1 MESKRNESR
10 KRTVAVIGGGA
21 AGMMAA
27 IEAARAGAIVTLIEK
42 NPQLGKKLATTGNGR
57 CNYTNLDMGD
67 RIGGK
72 FRGFHPEF
80 AAPALDALP
89 PEAVLDWFRAIGV
102 EPRFRGSYVYPNS
115 DQASAV
121 VDALREELHRLSVK
135 VHYNAEVKSVQRIDT
150 DTEASAAKASM
161 PGKAASA
168 GIPAKAS
175 LSDDGAAASSSQIR
189 RKKDAGYFLIQCTDA
204 VVKADRVILAAG
216 SKAAPKTGSNGD
228 GYFIARKLGHTI
240 VPYVPALCGIRCA
253 GDAFRA
259 LAGIRT
265 EAALELSIDGRC
277 VDREAG
283 ELQLVDYG
291 ISGIP
296 VFQLSRY
303 AAYALQ
309 EGKKAV
315 VYINFLPG
323 FTEAGAVRDSD
334 RNVAAGAA
342 VRNLKRASSAS
353 GISTIEASAAK
364 NAQNARAEVSCCAAK
379 AEDQKDLAVQ
389 LFRQR
394 QQRLVGRKMESFFTG
409 LLHQKLGQLLLRMAN
424 VRPELPVTEL
434 SEKQLRSLASLSV
447 RFKAECV
454 EMNGF
459 QQAQVVAG
467 GVDTT
472 EVDSD
477 TMASRLVPGLYFA
490 GEVLDIDGICGG
502 YNLQWAWASGFVAGR
517 HAAG

>member
-1 MESKRNESR
+1 MER

-57 CNYTNLDMGD
+57 CNYTNLDMVD

-80 AAPALDALP
+80 AEAALDVLP
-89 PEAVLDWFRAIGV
+89 PEAVLNWFREIGV

-135 VHYNAEVKSVQRIDT
+135 VHYNAEVKSVQRIDG
-150 DTEASAAKASM
+150 DAEASAVKVSM
-161 PGKAASA
+161 PGKTASA
-168 GIPAKAS
+168 
-175 LSDDGAAASSSQIR
+175 DGAAASQIR
-189 RKKDAGYFLIQCTDA
+189 QKRDAAYFLIQCTDA

-228 GYFIARKLGHTI
+228 GYFIARKLGHRI

-253 GDAFRA
+253 GDAFKA

-265 EAALELSIDGRC
+265 EAALELVVDGHC
-277 VDREAG
+277 VDRETG

-309 EGKKAV
+309 EGKKAA

-323 FTEAGAVRDSD
+323 FTD
-334 RNVAAGAA
+334 
-342 VRNLKRASSAS
+342 
-353 GISTIEASAAK
+353 
-364 NAQNARAEVSCCAAK
+364 K
-379 AEDQKDLAVQ
+379 AEDPKERALQ
-389 LFRQR
+389 LFQQR
-394 QQRLVGRKMESFFTG
+394 QQRFAGRKMESFFTG

-424 VRPELPVTEL
+424 VRPELPVAEL

-467 GVDTT
+467 GLDTS
-472 EVDSD
+472 EVDPR

-502 YNLQWAWASGFVAGR
+502 YNLQWAWASGYVAGR

>member
-57 CNYTNLDMGD
+57 CNYTNLDMED

-135 VHYNAEVKSVQRIDT
+135 VHYNAEVKSVQRIDA
-150 DTEASAAKASM
+150 DTEVSAAKASM

-168 GIPAKAS
+168 S
-175 LSDDGAAASSSQIR
+175 EIR
-189 RKKDAGYFLIQCTDA
+189 EKRDAGYFMIQCTDA
-204 VVKADRVILAAG
+204 VVKADQVILTAG

-265 EAALELSIDGRC
+265 EAALELSVDGCC

-309 EGKKAV
+309 EGKKAA

-323 FTEAGAVRDSD
+323 FTDE
-334 RNVAAGAA
+334 
-342 VRNLKRASSAS
+342 
-353 GISTIEASAAK
+353 
-364 NAQNARAEVSCCAAK
+364 
-379 AEDQKDLAVQ
+379 AEDPRECALR
-389 LFRQR
+389 LYRQR
-394 QQRLVGRKMESFFTG
+394 QERLAGRKMESFFTG
-409 LLHQKLGQLLLRMAN
+409 LLHQKLGQLLLRMAS
-424 VRPELPVTEL
+424 VRPELPVAEL

-459 QQAQVVAG
+459 LQAQVVAG

-472 EVDSD
+472 EVDPC

>member
-1 MESKRNESR
+1 MER

-57 CNYTNLDMGD
+57 CNYTNLDMSD

-80 AAPALDALP
+80 AASALDALP

-135 VHYNAEVKSVQRIDT
+135 VHYNAEVKSVQRV
-150 DTEASAAKASM
+150 E
-161 PGKAASA
+161 
-168 GIPAKAS
+168 
-175 LSDDGAAASSSQIR
+175 
-189 RKKDAGYFLIQCTDA
+189 DAYFLIQCTDA

-228 GYFIARKLGHTI
+228 GYFIARKLGHRI

-253 GDAFRA
+253 GDAFKA

-265 EAALELSIDGRC
+265 EAALELVVDGHC
-277 VDREAG
+277 VDRETG

-309 EGKKAV
+309 EGKKAA

-323 FTEAGAVRDSD
+323 FTEAGAVRNSE
-334 RNVAAGAA
+334 
-342 VRNLKRASSAS
+342 RASSAS
-353 GISTIEASAAK
+353 GISTIEVSGAN
-364 NAQNARAEVSCCAAK
+364 NAQNARTEASGSTAK
-379 AEDQKDLAVQ
+379 AEDPKDLALK

-394 QQRLVGRKMESFFTG
+394 EERLAGRKMESFFTG

-424 VRPELPVTEL
+424 VRPELPVAEL

-467 GVDTT
+467 GVDTS
-472 EVDSD
+472 EVDPR

-502 YNLQWAWASGFVAGR
+502 YNLQWAWASGYVAGR

>member
-80 AAPALDALP
+80 AASALDALP
-89 PEAVLDWFRAIGV
+89 PEAVLDWFREIGV

-121 VDALREELHRLSVK
+121 VEALREELHRLSVK

-168 GIPAKAS
+168 S
-175 LSDDGAAASSSQIR
+175 EIR
-189 RKKDAGYFLIQCTDA
+189 EKRDAGYFMIQCTDA
-204 VVKADRVILAAG
+204 VVKANRVILAAG

-323 FTEAGAVRDSD
+323 FTEEVEDPKD
-334 RNVAAGAA
+334 R
-342 VRNLKRASSAS
+342 
-353 GISTIEASAAK
+353 
-364 NAQNARAEVSCCAAK
+364 
-379 AEDQKDLAVQ
+379 AVQ

-394 QQRLVGRKMESFFTG
+394 QERLVGRKMESFFTG

-467 GVDTT
+467 GVNTC
-472 EVDSD
+472 EVDPR
-477 TMASRLVPGLYFA
+477 TMASCLVPGLYFA

-517 HAAG
+517 HAAD

>member
-67 RIGGK
+67 QIGGK

-80 AAPALDALP
+80 ATPALDALP

-150 DTEASAAKASM
+150 DTEVSAAKASM

-168 GIPAKAS
+168 S
-175 LSDDGAAASSSQIR
+175 EIR
-189 RKKDAGYFLIQCTDA
+189 EKRDAGYFMIQCTDA

-216 SKAAPKTGSNGD
+216 SKAAPKTGLNGD

-265 EAALELSIDGRC
+265 EAALELSVDGRC

-309 EGKKAV
+309 EGKKSA

-323 FTEAGAVRDSD
+323 FTDE
-334 RNVAAGAA
+334 
-342 VRNLKRASSAS
+342 
-353 GISTIEASAAK
+353 
-364 NAQNARAEVSCCAAK
+364 
-379 AEDQKDLAVQ
+379 AEDPRECALR
-389 LFRQR
+389 LYRQR
-394 QQRLVGRKMESFFTG
+394 QQRLAGRKMESFFTG
-409 LLHQKLGQLLLRMAN
+409 LLHQKLGQLLLRMAS
-424 VRPELPVTEL
+424 VRPELPVAEL

-459 QQAQVVAG
+459 LQAQVVAG

-472 EVDSD
+472 EVDPY

>member
-1 MESKRNESR
+1 M
-10 KRTVAVIGGGA
+10 
-21 AGMMAA
+21 
-27 IEAARAGAIVTLIEK
+27 
-42 NPQLGKKLATTGNGR
+42 
-57 CNYTNLDMGD
+57 
-67 RIGGK
+67 
-72 FRGFHPEF
+72 
-80 AAPALDALP
+80 
-89 PEAVLDWFRAIGV
+89 
-102 EPRFRGSYVYPNS
+102 
-115 DQASAV
+115 
-121 VDALREELHRLSVK
+121 
-135 VHYNAEVKSVQRIDT
+135 
-150 DTEASAAKASM
+150 
-161 PGKAASA
+161 
-168 GIPAKAS
+168 
-175 LSDDGAAASSSQIR
+175 
-189 RKKDAGYFLIQCTDA
+189 IQCTDA
-204 VVKADRVILAAG
+204 TVKADRVILAAG

-265 EAALELSIDGRC
+265 EAALELVIDGHS

-309 EGKKAV
+309 EGKKAA

-323 FTEAGAVRDSD
+323 FTEAGA
-334 RNVAAGAA
+334 A
-342 VRNLKRASSAS
+342 VRNSKRASSAS
-353 GISTIEASAAK
+353 GISTIEVSAAK

-379 AEDQKDLAVQ
+379 AEDPKDLAVQ
-389 LFRQR
+389 LYRQR
-394 QQRLVGRKMESFFTG
+394 QERLAGRKMESFFTG
-409 LLHQKLGQLLLRMAN
+409 LLHQKLGQLLLRMAS
-424 VRPELPVTEL
+424 VRPELPVAEL

-459 QQAQVVAG
+459 LQAQVVAG

-472 EVDSD
+472 EVDPG

-517 HAAG
+517 HAAV

>member
-1 MESKRNESR
+1 MESKRSENR

-57 CNYTNLDMGD
+57 CNYTNLDMED

-80 AAPALDALP
+80 ATPALDVLP

-150 DTEASAAKASM
+150 DTEVSTAKASM
-161 PGKAASA
+161 QGKAASA
-168 GIPAKAS
+168 S
-175 LSDDGAAASSSQIR
+175 EIR
-189 RKKDAGYFLIQCTDA
+189 EKRDAGYFMIQCTDA
-204 VVKADRVILAAG
+204 VVKANRVILAAG

-265 EAALELSIDGRC
+265 EAALELSVDGRC

-309 EGKKAV
+309 EGKKAA

-334 RNVAAGAA
+334 RNVA
-342 VRNLKRASSAS
+342 VRNSKRASSTS
-353 GISTIEASAAK
+353 GISTIEVSAAK
-364 NAQNARAEVSCCAAK
+364 NAQNARTEVSCCAAK
-379 AEDQKDLAVQ
+379 AEDPKDLAVQ
-389 LFRQR
+389 LYRQR
-394 QQRLVGRKMESFFTG
+394 QQRLAGRKMESFFTG
-409 LLHQKLGQLLLRMAN
+409 LLHQKLGQLLLRMAS
-424 VRPELPVTEL
+424 VRPELPVAEL

-459 QQAQVVAG
+459 LQAQVVAG

-472 EVDSD
+472 EVDPY

-517 HAAG
+517 HAAD

>member
-1 MESKRNESR
+1 MER

-67 RIGGK
+67 QIGGK

-80 AAPALDALP
+80 AAPALDVLP

-150 DTEASAAKASM
+150 DE
-161 PGKAASA
+161 
-168 GIPAKAS
+168 
-175 LSDDGAAASSSQIR
+175 
-189 RKKDAGYFLIQCTDA
+189 GYFMIQCTDA

-265 EAALELSIDGRC
+265 EAALELVIDGHS

-309 EGKKAV
+309 EGKKAA

-334 RNVAAGAA
+334 RNVA
-342 VRNLKRASSAS
+342 VRNSKRASSAS
-353 GISTIEASAAK
+353 GISTIEVSAVK
-364 NAQNARAEVSCCAAK
+364 NAQNARTEVSCCAAK
-379 AEDQKDLAVQ
+379 AEDPKDLAVQ
-389 LFRQR
+389 LYRQR

-409 LLHQKLGQLLLRMAN
+409 LLHQKLGQLLLRMAS
-424 VRPELPVTEL
+424 VRPELPVAEL

-459 QQAQVVAG
+459 LQAQVVAG

-472 EVDSD
+472 EVDSC

>member
-1 MESKRNESR
+1 MER

-57 CNYTNLDMGD
+57 CNYTNLDMED

-80 AAPALDALP
+80 ATPALDALP

-121 VDALREELHRLSVK
+121 VDSLREELHRLSVK

-150 DTEASAAKASM
+150 D
-161 PGKAASA
+161 
-168 GIPAKAS
+168 
-175 LSDDGAAASSSQIR
+175 
-189 RKKDAGYFLIQCTDA
+189 AGYFMIQCTDA

-265 EAALELSIDGRC
+265 EASLELVVDGHSIA
-277 VDREAG
+277 REVG

-309 EGKKAV
+309 EGKKAA

-323 FTEAGAVRDSD
+323 FTKE
-334 RNVAAGAA
+334 
-342 VRNLKRASSAS
+342 
-353 GISTIEASAAK
+353 
-364 NAQNARAEVSCCAAK
+364 
-379 AEDQKDLAVQ
+379 AEDPRECALR
-389 LFRQR
+389 LYRQR
-394 QQRLVGRKMESFFTG
+394 QERLAGRKMESFFTG
-409 LLHQKLGQLLLRMAN
+409 LLHQKLGQLLLRMAS
-424 VRPELPVTEL
+424 VSPELPVAEL

-447 RFKAECV
+447 RFKAECI

-459 QQAQVVAG
+459 LQAQVVAG

-472 EVDSD
+472 EVDPG

>member
-1 MESKRNESR
+1 MESKRNENR
-10 KRTVAVIGGGA
+10 KTTVAVIGGGA

-89 PEAVLDWFRAIGV
+89 PEAVLNWFRAIGV

-135 VHYNAEVKSVQRIDT
+135 VHYNAEVKSVQRVDA
-150 DTEASAAKASM
+150 DTEVSTAKASV
-161 PGKAASA
+161 PGKAA
-168 GIPAKAS
+168 PAS
-175 LSDDGAAASSSQIR
+175 EIR
-189 RKKDAGYFLIQCTDA
+189 EKRDAGYFMIQCTDA

-253 GDAFRA
+253 GDAFRE

-265 EAALELSIDGRC
+265 EAALELVIDGHS

-309 EGKKAV
+309 EGKKAA

-323 FTEAGAVRDSD
+323 FTEAGA
-334 RNVAAGAA
+334 A
-342 VRNLKRASSAS
+342 VRNSKRASSAS
-353 GISTIEASAAK
+353 GISTIEVSAAK

-379 AEDQKDLAVQ
+379 AEDPKDLAVQ
-389 LFRQR
+389 LYRQR
-394 QQRLVGRKMESFFTG
+394 QERLAGRKMESFFTG
-409 LLHQKLGQLLLRMAN
+409 LLHQKLGQLLLRMAS
-424 VRPELPVTEL
+424 VRPELPVAEL

-459 QQAQVVAG
+459 LQAQVVAG

-472 EVDSD
+472 EVDPG

-517 HAAG
+517 HAAV

>member
-1 MESKRNESR
+1 MESKRNENR
-10 KRTVAVIGGGA
+10 KRMVAVIGGGA

-80 AAPALDALP
+80 AASSLDVLP
-89 PEAVLDWFRAIGV
+89 PEAVLDWFREIGV

-121 VDALREELHRLSVK
+121 VDALREELQRLSVK
-135 VHYNAEVKSVQRIDT
+135 VHYNAEVKSVQRVD
-150 DTEASAAKASM
+150 
-161 PGKAASA
+161 
-168 GIPAKAS
+168 
-175 LSDDGAAASSSQIR
+175 R
-189 RKKDAGYFLIQCTDA
+189 DAGYFMIQCTDA

-259 LAGIRT
+259 LAGIRI
-265 EAALELSIDGRC
+265 EAALELSIEGRC

-323 FTEAGAVRDSD
+323 FTNE
-334 RNVAAGAA
+334 
-342 VRNLKRASSAS
+342 
-353 GISTIEASAAK
+353 
-364 NAQNARAEVSCCAAK
+364 
-379 AEDQKDLAVQ
+379 AEDSRECALR

-394 QQRLVGRKMESFFTG
+394 QERLAGRKMESFFTG

-424 VRPELPVTEL
+424 VRPELPVAEL

-467 GVDTT
+467 GIDTT

-517 HAAG
+517 HAAV

>member
-168 GIPAKAS
+168 S
-175 LSDDGAAASSSQIR
+175 EIR
-189 RKKDAGYFLIQCTDA
+189 EKRNAGYFMIQCMDA

-323 FTEAGAVRDSD
+323 FTEVGAVRDSD

-342 VRNLKRASSAS
+342 VRNSKRASSAS
-353 GISTIEASAAK
+353 GISTIEVSAAK

-379 AEDQKDLAVQ
+379 AEDPKDLAVQ

-394 QQRLVGRKMESFFTG
+394 QERLAGRKMESFFTG
-409 LLHQKLGQLLLRMAN
+409 LLHQKLGQLLLRMGN
-424 VRPELPVTEL
+424 VRPELPVAEL

>member
-1 MESKRNESR
+1 MESKRNENR
-10 KRTVAVIGGGA
+10 KTTVAVIGGGA

-42 NPQLGKKLATTGNGR
+42 NPQLGKKLAMTGNGR
-57 CNYTNLDMGD
+57 CNYTNLDMSD

-135 VHYNAEVKSVQRIDT
+135 VHYNAEVKSVQRVDA
-150 DTEASAAKASM
+150 DTEVSTAKASV
-161 PGKAASA
+161 PGKAA
-168 GIPAKAS
+168 PAS
-175 LSDDGAAASSSQIR
+175 EIR
-189 RKKDAGYFLIQCTDA
+189 EKRDAGYFMIQCTDA

-265 EAALELSIDGRC
+265 EAALELSVDGRC

-309 EGKKAV
+309 EGKKAA

-323 FTEAGAVRDSD
+323 FTEAGA
-334 RNVAAGAA
+334 A
-342 VRNLKRASSAS
+342 VRNSKRASSAS
-353 GISTIEASAAK
+353 GISTIEVSAAK

-379 AEDQKDLAVQ
+379 AEDPKDLAVQ
-389 LFRQR
+389 LYRQR
-394 QQRLVGRKMESFFTG
+394 QERLAGRKMESFFTG
-409 LLHQKLGQLLLRMAN
+409 LLHQKLGQLLLRMAS
-424 VRPELPVTEL
+424 VRPELPVAEL

-459 QQAQVVAG
+459 LQAQVVAG

-472 EVDSD
+472 EVDPG

-517 HAAG
+517 HAAV

>member
-1 MESKRNESR
+1 MESKRNENR
-10 KRTVAVIGGGA
+10 KTTVAVIGGGA

-57 CNYTNLDMGD
+57 CNYTNLDMSD

-150 DTEASAAKASM
+150 DTEVSTAKASV
-161 PGKAASA
+161 PGIAASA
-168 GIPAKAS
+168 S
-175 LSDDGAAASSSQIR
+175 EIR
-189 RKKDAGYFLIQCTDA
+189 EKRNAGYFMIQCTDA

-228 GYFIARKLGHTI
+228 GYFIARKLGHSI

-265 EAALELSIDGRC
+265 EAALELVIDGHS

-309 EGKKAV
+309 EGKKAA

-323 FTEAGAVRDSD
+323 FTEAGA
-334 RNVAAGAA
+334 A
-342 VRNLKRASSAS
+342 VRNSKRASSAS
-353 GISTIEASAAK
+353 GISTIEVSAAK

-379 AEDQKDLAVQ
+379 AEDPKDLAVQ
-389 LFRQR
+389 LYRQR
-394 QQRLVGRKMESFFTG
+394 QERLAGRKMESFFTG
-409 LLHQKLGQLLLRMAN
+409 LLHQKLGQLLLRMAS
-424 VRPELPVTEL
+424 VRPELPVAEL

-459 QQAQVVAG
+459 LQAQVVAG

-472 EVDSD
+472 ELDPC

-517 HAAG
+517 HAAV

>member
-1 MESKRNESR
+1 MER

-57 CNYTNLDMGD
+57 CNYTNLDMED

-150 DTEASAAKASM
+150 DTEVSAAKASM

-168 GIPAKAS
+168 S
-175 LSDDGAAASSSQIR
+175 EIR
-189 RKKDAGYFLIQCTDA
+189 EKRDAGYFMIQCTDA

-265 EAALELSIDGRC
+265 EAALELVVDGHS
-277 VDREAG
+277 VDREVG

-309 EGKKAV
+309 EGKKAA

-323 FTEAGAVRDSD
+323 FTDE
-334 RNVAAGAA
+334 
-342 VRNLKRASSAS
+342 
-353 GISTIEASAAK
+353 
-364 NAQNARAEVSCCAAK
+364 
-379 AEDQKDLAVQ
+379 AEDPRECALR
-389 LFRQR
+389 LYRQR
-394 QQRLVGRKMESFFTG
+394 QQRLAGRKMESFFTG
-409 LLHQKLGQLLLRMAN
+409 LLHQKLGQLLLRMAS
-424 VRPELPVTEL
+424 VRPELPVAEL

-459 QQAQVVAG
+459 LQAQVVAG

-472 EVDSD
+472 EVDPG

>member
-1 MESKRNESR
+1 MESKRNENR
-10 KRTVAVIGGGA
+10 KTTVAVIGGGA

-42 NPQLGKKLATTGNGR
+42 NPQLGKKLAMTGNGR
-57 CNYTNLDMGD
+57 CNYTNLDMSD

-135 VHYNAEVKSVQRIDT
+135 VHYNAEVKNIQRI
-150 DTEASAAKASM
+150 E
-161 PGKAASA
+161 
-168 GIPAKAS
+168 
-175 LSDDGAAASSSQIR
+175 
-189 RKKDAGYFLIQCTDA
+189 KDAGYFMIQCTDA

-265 EAALELSIDGRC
+265 EAALELSVDGCC

-309 EGKKAV
+309 EGKKAA

-323 FTEAGAVRDSD
+323 FTEAGA
-334 RNVAAGAA
+334 A
-342 VRNLKRASSAS
+342 VRNSKRASSAS
-353 GISTIEASAAK
+353 GISTIEVSAAK
-364 NAQNARAEVSCCAAK
+364 NAQNARTEVSCCAAK
-379 AEDQKDLAVQ
+379 AEDPKDLAVQ
-389 LFRQR
+389 LYRQR
-394 QQRLVGRKMESFFTG
+394 QERLPGRKMESFFTG
-409 LLHQKLGQLLLRMAN
+409 LLHQKLGQLLLRMAS
-424 VRPELPVTEL
+424 VRPELPVAEL

-459 QQAQVVAG
+459 LQAQVVAG

-472 EVDSD
+472 EVDPG

-517 HAAG
+517 HAAV

>member
-1 MESKRNESR
+1 MESKRNENR
-10 KRTVAVIGGGA
+10 KTTVAVIGGGA

-57 CNYTNLDMGD
+57 CNYTNLDMSD

-80 AAPALDALP
+80 AEAALDVLP

-150 DTEASAAKASM
+150 DTEFSTAKASV

-168 GIPAKAS
+168 SEMREKM
-175 LSDDGAAASSSQIR
+175 
-189 RKKDAGYFLIQCTDA
+189 DAGYFMIQCTDA

-265 EAALELSIDGRC
+265 EAALELVIDGHS

-309 EGKKAV
+309 EGKKAA

-323 FTEAGAVRDSD
+323 FTDE
-334 RNVAAGAA
+334 
-342 VRNLKRASSAS
+342 
-353 GISTIEASAAK
+353 
-364 NAQNARAEVSCCAAK
+364 
-379 AEDQKDLAVQ
+379 AEDPRECALR
-389 LFRQR
+389 LYRQR
-394 QQRLVGRKMESFFTG
+394 QQRLAGRKMESFFTG
-409 LLHQKLGQLLLRMAN
+409 LLHQKLGQLLLRMAS
-424 VRPELPVTEL
+424 VRPELPVAEL

-459 QQAQVVAG
+459 LQAQVVAG

-472 EVDSD
+472 EVDPC

>member
-150 DTEASAAKASM
+150 DTEVSAAKASM
-161 PGKAASA
+161 PEKAASA
-168 GIPAKAS
+168 S
-175 LSDDGAAASSSQIR
+175 EIR
-189 RKKDAGYFLIQCTDA
+189 EKRDAGYFMIQCTDA

-265 EAALELSIDGRC
+265 EAALELVIDGHS

-309 EGKKAV
+309 EGKKAA

-323 FTEAGAVRDSD
+323 FTDE
-334 RNVAAGAA
+334 
-342 VRNLKRASSAS
+342 
-353 GISTIEASAAK
+353 
-364 NAQNARAEVSCCAAK
+364 
-379 AEDQKDLAVQ
+379 AEDPRECAQRLY
-389 LFRQR
+389 RQR
-394 QQRLVGRKMESFFTG
+394 QQRLAGRKMESFFTG
-409 LLHQKLGQLLLRMAN
+409 LLHQKLGQLLLRMAS
-424 VRPELPVTEL
+424 VRPELPVAEL

-459 QQAQVVAG
+459 LQAQVVAG

-472 EVDSD
+472 EVDPG

-502 YNLQWAWASGFVAGR
+502 FNLQWAWASGFVAGR

>member
-1 MESKRNESR
+1 MER

-42 NPQLGKKLATTGNGR
+42 NSQLGKKLATTGNGR
-57 CNYTNLDMGD
+57 CNYTNLDMEGQ
-67 RIGGK
+67 IGGK

-80 AAPALDALP
+80 AVEALDALP

-135 VHYNAEVKSVQRIDT
+135 VHYNAEVKSAQRVDA
-150 DTEASAAKASM
+150 EAVASAAKASM

-168 GIPAKAS
+168 S
-175 LSDDGAAASSSQIR
+175 EIR
-189 RKKDAGYFLIQCTDA
+189 EKRDAGYFLIQCTDA

-265 EAALELSIDGRC
+265 EAALELVVDGHS
-277 VDREAG
+277 VDREVG

-309 EGKKAV
+309 EGKKAA

-323 FTEAGAVRDSD
+323 FTDE
-334 RNVAAGAA
+334 
-342 VRNLKRASSAS
+342 
-353 GISTIEASAAK
+353 
-364 NAQNARAEVSCCAAK
+364 
-379 AEDQKDLAVQ
+379 AEDPRECALR
-389 LFRQR
+389 LYRQR
-394 QQRLVGRKMESFFTG
+394 QQRLAGRKMESFFTG
-409 LLHQKLGQLLLRMAN
+409 LLHQKLGQLLLRMGN
-424 VRPELPVTEL
+424 VRPELPVAEL

-459 QQAQVVAG
+459 LQAQVVAG

-472 EVDSD
+472 EVDPC

>member
-1 MESKRNESR
+1 MER

-27 IEAARAGAIVTLIEK
+27 LEAARAGAIVTLIEK

-57 CNYTNLDMGD
+57 CNYTNLDMVD

-80 AAPALDALP
+80 AEAALDVLP
-89 PEAVLDWFRAIGV
+89 PEAVLEWFREIGV

-135 VHYNAEVKSVQRIDT
+135 VHYNAEVKSVQRVDA
-150 DTEASAAKASM
+150 DAEASAVEVSM
-161 PGKAASA
+161 PRKTASA
-168 GIPAKAS
+168 
-175 LSDDGAAASSSQIR
+175 DGAAASQIQQKR
-189 RKKDAGYFLIQCTDA
+189 NAAYFLIQCADA

-228 GYFIARKLGHTI
+228 GYFIARKLGHSI

-265 EAALELSIDGRC
+265 EAALELMVDGHC

-309 EGKKAV
+309 EGKKAA

-323 FTEAGAVRDSD
+323 FTE
-334 RNVAAGAA
+334 
-342 VRNLKRASSAS
+342 
-353 GISTIEASAAK
+353 E
-364 NAQNARAEVSCCAAK
+364 
-379 AEDQKDLAVQ
+379 AEDPKDRALQ

-394 QQRLVGRKMESFFTG
+394 QQRLAGRKMESFFTG
-409 LLHQKLGQLLLRMAN
+409 LLHQKLGQQLLRMAN
-424 VRPELPVTEL
+424 VHPELPVAEL

-467 GVDTT
+467 GVDTS
-472 EVDSD
+472 EVDPR

-517 HAAG
+517 HAAV

>member
-1 MESKRNESR
+1 MER

-57 CNYTNLDMGD
+57 CNYTNLDMEN

-150 DTEASAAKASM
+150 D
-161 PGKAASA
+161 
-168 GIPAKAS
+168 
-175 LSDDGAAASSSQIR
+175 
-189 RKKDAGYFLIQCTDA
+189 AGYFMIQCTDA

-265 EAALELSIDGRC
+265 EAALELVIDGHS

-309 EGKKAV
+309 EGKKAA

-323 FTEAGAVRDSD
+323 FTDE
-334 RNVAAGAA
+334 
-342 VRNLKRASSAS
+342 
-353 GISTIEASAAK
+353 
-364 NAQNARAEVSCCAAK
+364 
-379 AEDQKDLAVQ
+379 AEDPRECALW
-389 LFRQR
+389 LYRQR

-409 LLHQKLGQLLLRMAN
+409 LLHQKLGQLLLRMAS
-424 VRPELPVTEL
+424 VRPELPVAEL

-459 QQAQVVAG
+459 LQAQVVAG

-472 EVDSD
+472 EVDPG

-502 YNLQWAWASGFVAGR
+502 YNLQWAWASGSVAGR

>member
-1 MESKRNESR
+1 MESKRSENR

-57 CNYTNLDMGD
+57 CNYTNLDMSD

-80 AAPALDALP
+80 AEAALDVLP

-135 VHYNAEVKSVQRIDT
+135 VHYNAEVKSVQRIDA
-150 DTEASAAKASM
+150 DTEVSAAKVSM

-168 GIPAKAS
+168 SEMREKM
-175 LSDDGAAASSSQIR
+175 
-189 RKKDAGYFLIQCTDA
+189 DAGYFMIQCTDA

-265 EAALELSIDGRC
+265 EAVLELVIDGHS

-309 EGKKAV
+309 EGKKTA

-323 FTEAGAVRDSD
+323 FTNE
-334 RNVAAGAA
+334 
-342 VRNLKRASSAS
+342 
-353 GISTIEASAAK
+353 
-364 NAQNARAEVSCCAAK
+364 
-379 AEDQKDLAVQ
+379 AEDPRECALR

-394 QQRLVGRKMESFFTG
+394 QDRLAGRKMESFFTG
-409 LLHQKLGQLLLRMAN
+409 LLHQKLGQLLLRMAS
-424 VRPELPVTEL
+424 VRPELPVAEF

-459 QQAQVVAG
+459 LQAQVVAG

-472 EVDSD
+472 EVDPC

-517 HAAG
+517 HAAV

>member
-1 MESKRNESR
+1 MER

-57 CNYTNLDMGD
+57 CNYTNLDMVD

-80 AAPALDALP
+80 AEAALDVLP
-89 PEAVLDWFRAIGV
+89 PEAVLNWFREIGV

-135 VHYNAEVKSVQRIDT
+135 VHYNAEVKSVQRIDG
-150 DTEASAAKASM
+150 DAEASAVKVSM
-161 PGKAASA
+161 PGKTASA
-168 GIPAKAS
+168 
-175 LSDDGAAASSSQIR
+175 DGAAASQIR
-189 RKKDAGYFLIQCTDA
+189 QKRDAAYFLIQCTDA

-228 GYFIARKLGHTI
+228 GYFIARKLGHRI

-253 GDAFRA
+253 GDAFKA

-265 EAALELSIDGRC
+265 EAALELVIDGHC

-309 EGKKAV
+309 EGKKAA

-323 FTEAGAVRDSD
+323 FTE
-334 RNVAAGAA
+334 
-342 VRNLKRASSAS
+342 
-353 GISTIEASAAK
+353 E
-364 NAQNARAEVSCCAAK
+364 
-379 AEDQKDLAVQ
+379 AEDPKDQALQ

-394 QQRLVGRKMESFFTG
+394 QQRLAGRKMESFFTG
-409 LLHQKLGQLLLRMAN
+409 LLHQKLGQQLLRMAN
-424 VRPELPVTEL
+424 VRPELPVAEL
-434 SEKQLRSLASLSV
+434 SEKQLRSLASLSA

-467 GVDTT
+467 GVDTS
-472 EVDSD
+472 EVDPC

-502 YNLQWAWASGFVAGR
+502 YNLQWAWASGYVAGR
-517 HAAG
+517 HAAV

>member
-1 MESKRNESR
+1 MESKRNENR
-10 KRTVAVIGGGA
+10 KTTVAVIGGGA

-42 NPQLGKKLATTGNGR
+42 NAQLGKKLATTGNGR

-80 AAPALDALP
+80 AEAALDVLP
-89 PEAVLDWFRAIGV
+89 PEAVLDWFREIGV

-135 VHYNAEVKSVQRIDT
+135 VHYNAEVKSVQRVDDT
-150 DTEASAAKASM
+150 
-161 PGKAASA
+161 
-168 GIPAKAS
+168 
-175 LSDDGAAASSSQIR
+175 
-189 RKKDAGYFLIQCTDA
+189 YFLIQCVDA

-228 GYFIARKLGHTI
+228 GYFIARKLGHRI

-253 GDAFRA
+253 GDAFKA

-265 EAALELSIDGRC
+265 EAALELVVDGHC

-309 EGKKAV
+309 EGKKAA

-323 FTEAGAVRDSD
+323 FTEGNVSAEAAVRDSEQ
-334 RNVAAGAA
+334 VTSAA
-342 VRNLKRASSAS
+342 
-353 GISTIEASAAK
+353 EASMIEVSGAK
-364 NAQNARAEVSCCAAK
+364 NTQNARKEVRGSAV
-379 AEDQKDLAVQ
+379 EDPKDRALQ

-394 QQRLVGRKMESFFTG
+394 QQRLAGRKMESFFTG

-424 VRPELPVTEL
+424 VRPELPVAEL

-467 GVDTT
+467 GVDTS
-472 EVDSD
+472 EVDPR

>member
-1 MESKRNESR
+1 MESKRSENR

-80 AAPALDALP
+80 AAPALNALP

-121 VDALREELHRLSVK
+121 VDAFREELHRLSVK

-150 DTEASAAKASM
+150 DTEVSAAKASM

-168 GIPAKAS
+168 SEIRAKR
-175 LSDDGAAASSSQIR
+175 DT
-189 RKKDAGYFLIQCTDA
+189 GYFMIQCTDA

-265 EAALELSIDGRC
+265 EAALELVIDGHS

-309 EGKKAV
+309 EGKKAA

-323 FTEAGAVRDSD
+323 FTDE
-334 RNVAAGAA
+334 
-342 VRNLKRASSAS
+342 
-353 GISTIEASAAK
+353 
-364 NAQNARAEVSCCAAK
+364 
-379 AEDQKDLAVQ
+379 AEDSRECAQRLY
-389 LFRQR
+389 RQR
-394 QQRLVGRKMESFFTG
+394 QQRLAGRKMESFFTG
-409 LLHQKLGQLLLRMAN
+409 LLHQKLGQLLLRMAS
-424 VRPELPVTEL
+424 VRPELPVAEL

-459 QQAQVVAG
+459 LQAQVVAG

-472 EVDSD
+472 EVDPG

>member
-1 MESKRNESR
+1 MER

-80 AAPALDALP
+80 VVPALDALP

-121 VDALREELHRLSVK
+121 VDALREELYRLSVK
-135 VHYNAEVKSVQRIDT
+135 VHYNAEVKSVQRV
-150 DTEASAAKASM
+150 E
-161 PGKAASA
+161 
-168 GIPAKAS
+168 
-175 LSDDGAAASSSQIR
+175 
-189 RKKDAGYFLIQCTDA
+189 DAYFLIQCTDA

-228 GYFIARKLGHTI
+228 GYFIARKLGHRI

-253 GDAFRA
+253 GDAFKA

-265 EAALELSIDGRC
+265 EAALELVVDGHC
-277 VDREAG
+277 VDRETG

-309 EGKKAV
+309 EGKKAA

-323 FTEAGAVRDSD
+323 FTEAGAVRNSE
-334 RNVAAGAA
+334 
-342 VRNLKRASSAS
+342 RASSAS
-353 GISTIEASAAK
+353 GISTIEVSGAN
-364 NAQNARAEVSCCAAK
+364 NAQNAWTEASGSTAK
-379 AEDQKDLAVQ
+379 AEDPKDLALK

-394 QQRLVGRKMESFFTG
+394 EERLAGRKMESFFTG

-424 VRPELPVTEL
+424 VRPELPVAEL

-467 GVDTT
+467 GVDTS
-472 EVDSD
+472 EVDPR
-477 TMASRLVPGLYFA
+477 TMVSRLVPGLYFA

-502 YNLQWAWASGFVAGR
+502 YNLQWAWASGYVAGR
-517 HAAG
+517 HAAV

>member
-42 NPQLGKKLATTGNGR
+42 NAQLGKKLATTGNGR

-72 FRGFHPEF
+72 FRGFHPDF
-80 AAPALDALP
+80 AEAALDVLP

-102 EPRFRGSYVYPNS
+102 EPRFRGGYVYPNS

-121 VDALREELHRLSVK
+121 VDALREELHCLSVK
-135 VHYNAEVKSVQRIDT
+135 VHYNAEVKSVQRVD
-150 DTEASAAKASM
+150 
-161 PGKAASA
+161 
-168 GIPAKAS
+168 
-175 LSDDGAAASSSQIR
+175 SSC
-189 RKKDAGYFLIQCTDA
+189 FLIQCADA

-228 GYFIARKLGHTI
+228 GYFVARKLGHTI

-253 GDAFRA
+253 GEAFRA

-265 EAALELSIDGRC
+265 EAALELSVDGRC
-277 VDREAG
+277 VDREVG

-309 EGKKAV
+309 EGKKAA

-323 FTEAGAVRDSD
+323 FTEAEDPKD
-334 RNVAAGAA
+334 R
-342 VRNLKRASSAS
+342 S
-353 GISTIEASAAK
+353 
-364 NAQNARAEVSCCAAK
+364 
-379 AEDQKDLAVQ
+379 VQ

-394 QQRLVGRKMESFFTG
+394 QERLAGRKMESFFTG

-424 VRPELPVTEL
+424 VRPELPVAEL

-467 GVDTT
+467 GVDTM
-472 EVDSD
+472 EVEPHS
-477 TMASRLVPGLYFA
+477 MASRLVPGLYFA

>member
-1 MESKRNESR
+1 MER

-57 CNYTNLDMGD
+57 CNYTNLDMSD

-150 DTEASAAKASM
+150 DT
-161 PGKAASA
+161 
-168 GIPAKAS
+168 
-175 LSDDGAAASSSQIR
+175 
-189 RKKDAGYFLIQCTDA
+189 GYFMIQCTDA

-253 GDAFRA
+253 GDAFRV

-265 EAALELSIDGRC
+265 EAALELVVDGHS
-277 VDREAG
+277 VDRETG

-309 EGKKAV
+309 EGKKAA

-323 FTEAGAVRDSD
+323 FTNE
-334 RNVAAGAA
+334 
-342 VRNLKRASSAS
+342 
-353 GISTIEASAAK
+353 
-364 NAQNARAEVSCCAAK
+364 
-379 AEDQKDLAVQ
+379 AEDPRECALR
-389 LFRQR
+389 LYRQR
-394 QQRLVGRKMESFFTG
+394 QERLAGRKMESFFTG
-409 LLHQKLGQLLLRMAN
+409 LLHQKLGQLLLRMAS
-424 VRPELPVTEL
+424 VRPELPVAEL

-459 QQAQVVAG
+459 LQAQVVAG

-472 EVDSD
+472 EIDPC

-517 HAAG
+517 HAAV

>member
-1 MESKRNESR
+1 MER

-57 CNYTNLDMGD
+57 CNYTNLDMVD

-80 AAPALDALP
+80 AEAALDVLP
-89 PEAVLDWFRAIGV
+89 TEAVLDWFREIGV

-135 VHYNAEVKSVQRIDT
+135 VHYNAEVKSVQRV
-150 DTEASAAKASM
+150 
-161 PGKAASA
+161 
-168 GIPAKAS
+168 
-175 LSDDGAAASSSQIR
+175 DDA
-189 RKKDAGYFLIQCTDA
+189 YFLIQCTDA

-228 GYFIARKLGHTI
+228 GYFIARKLGHRI

-253 GDAFRA
+253 GDAFKA

-265 EAALELSIDGRC
+265 ETALELVVDGHC
-277 VDREAG
+277 VDRETG

-303 AAYALQ
+303 AAYVLQ
-309 EGKKAV
+309 EGKKAA

-323 FTEAGAVRDSD
+323 FTD
-334 RNVAAGAA
+334 
-342 VRNLKRASSAS
+342 
-353 GISTIEASAAK
+353 
-364 NAQNARAEVSCCAAK
+364 K
-379 AEDQKDLAVQ
+379 AEDPKERALQ
-389 LFRQR
+389 LFQQR

-424 VRPELPVTEL
+424 VRPELSVAEL

-467 GVDTT
+467 GVDTS
-472 EVDSD
+472 EVDPR

-502 YNLQWAWASGFVAGR
+502 YNLQWAWASGYVAGR

>member
-1 MESKRNESR
+1 MER

-67 RIGGK
+67 QIGGK

-80 AAPALDALP
+80 AAPSLDALP

-135 VHYNAEVKSVQRIDT
+135 VHYNAEVKSVQRIDA
-150 DTEASAAKASM
+150 DTEVSAAKASM

-168 GIPAKAS
+168 SEMREKM
-175 LSDDGAAASSSQIR
+175 
-189 RKKDAGYFLIQCTDA
+189 DAGYFMIQCTDA
-204 VVKADRVILAAG
+204 VVKANRVILAAG

-265 EAALELSIDGRC
+265 EASLELVIDGHS

-309 EGKKAV
+309 EGKKAA

-323 FTEAGAVRDSD
+323 FTEAGAVRNSE
-334 RNVAAGAA
+334 
-342 VRNLKRASSAS
+342 RASSAS
-353 GISTIEASAAK
+353 GISTIEVSGAN
-364 NAQNARAEVSCCAAK
+364 NAQNARTEASGSTAK
-379 AEDQKDLAVQ
+379 AEDPKDLALK

-394 QQRLVGRKMESFFTG
+394 EERLAGRKMESFFTG

-424 VRPELPVTEL
+424 VRPELPVAEL

-467 GVDTT
+467 GVDTS
-472 EVDSD
+472 EVDPR
-477 TMASRLVPGLYFA
+477 TMVSRLVPGLYFA

-502 YNLQWAWASGFVAGR
+502 YNLQWAWASGYVAGR
-517 HAAG
+517 HAAV

>member
-1 MESKRNESR
+1 MESKRNENR
-10 KRTVAVIGGGA
+10 KTTVAVIGGGA

-57 CNYTNLDMGD
+57 CNYTNLDMSD

-135 VHYNAEVKSVQRIDT
+135 VYYNAEVKNIQRI
-150 DTEASAAKASM
+150 E
-161 PGKAASA
+161 
-168 GIPAKAS
+168 
-175 LSDDGAAASSSQIR
+175 
-189 RKKDAGYFLIQCTDA
+189 KDAGYFMIQCTDA
-204 VVKADRVILAAG
+204 TVKADRVILAAG

-265 EAALELSIDGRC
+265 EAALELVIDGHS

-309 EGKKAV
+309 EGKKAA

-323 FTEAGAVRDSD
+323 FTEAGA
-334 RNVAAGAA
+334 A
-342 VRNLKRASSAS
+342 VRNSKRASSAS
-353 GISTIEASAAK
+353 GISTIEVSAAK

-379 AEDQKDLAVQ
+379 AEDPKDLAVQ
-389 LFRQR
+389 LYRQR
-394 QQRLVGRKMESFFTG
+394 QERLAGRKMESFFTG
-409 LLHQKLGQLLLRMAN
+409 LLHQKLGQLLLRMAS
-424 VRPELPVTEL
+424 VRPELPVAEL

-459 QQAQVVAG
+459 LQAQVVAG

-472 EVDSD
+472 EVDPG
-477 TMASRLVPGLYFA
+477 TMASRLVPGLYLA

-517 HAAG
+517 HAAV

>member
-80 AAPALDALP
+80 AEAALDVLP

-150 DTEASAAKASM
+150 NTEVLAAKASM

-168 GIPAKAS
+168 S
-175 LSDDGAAASSSQIR
+175 EIR
-189 RKKDAGYFLIQCTDA
+189 EKRDAGYFMIQCTDA

-228 GYFIARKLGHTI
+228 GYFISRKLGHTI

-277 VDREAG
+277 VDREVG

-303 AAYALQ
+303 TAYALQ
-309 EGKKAV
+309 EGKKAA

-323 FTEAGAVRDSD
+323 FTEEVEDPKD
-334 RNVAAGAA
+334 R
-342 VRNLKRASSAS
+342 
-353 GISTIEASAAK
+353 
-364 NAQNARAEVSCCAAK
+364 
-379 AEDQKDLAVQ
+379 AVQ

-394 QQRLVGRKMESFFTG
+394 QQRLAGRKMESFFTG

-424 VRPELPVTEL
+424 VRPELPVAEL

-477 TMASRLVPGLYFA
+477 IMASRLVPGLYFA

>member
-1 MESKRNESR
+1 MESKRNENR
-10 KRTVAVIGGGA
+10 KTTVAVIGGGA

-42 NPQLGKKLATTGNGR
+42 NPQLGKKLAMTGNGR
-57 CNYTNLDMGD
+57 CNYTNLDMSD

-135 VHYNAEVKSVQRIDT
+135 VHYNAEVKNIQRI
-150 DTEASAAKASM
+150 E
-161 PGKAASA
+161 
-168 GIPAKAS
+168 
-175 LSDDGAAASSSQIR
+175 
-189 RKKDAGYFLIQCTDA
+189 KDAGYFMIQCTDA
-204 VVKADRVILAAG
+204 TVKADRVILAAG

-265 EAALELSIDGRC
+265 EAALELVIDGDS

-309 EGKKAV
+309 EGKKAA

-323 FTEAGAVRDSD
+323 FTEAGA
-334 RNVAAGAA
+334 A
-342 VRNLKRASSAS
+342 VRNSKRASSAS
-353 GISTIEASAAK
+353 GISTIEVSAAK

-379 AEDQKDLAVQ
+379 AEDPKDLAVQ
-389 LFRQR
+389 LYRQR
-394 QQRLVGRKMESFFTG
+394 QERLAGRKMESFFTG
-409 LLHQKLGQLLLRMAN
+409 LLHQKLGQLLLRMAS
-424 VRPELPVTEL
+424 VRPELPVAEL

-459 QQAQVVAG
+459 LQAQVVAG

-472 EVDSD
+472 EVDPG

-517 HAAG
+517 HAAV

>member
-1 MESKRNESR
+1 MESKRNENR
-10 KRTVAVIGGGA
+10 KTTVAVIGGGA

-42 NPQLGKKLATTGNGR
+42 NPQLGKKLAMTGNGR

-135 VHYNAEVKSVQRIDT
+135 VHYNAEVKNIQRI
-150 DTEASAAKASM
+150 E
-161 PGKAASA
+161 
-168 GIPAKAS
+168 
-175 LSDDGAAASSSQIR
+175 
-189 RKKDAGYFLIQCTDA
+189 KDAGYFMIQCTDA
-204 VVKADRVILAAG
+204 TVKADRVILAAG

-265 EAALELSIDGRC
+265 EAALELSVDGCC

-309 EGKKAV
+309 EGKKAA

-323 FTEAGAVRDSD
+323 FTEAGA
-334 RNVAAGAA
+334 A
-342 VRNLKRASSAS
+342 VRNSKRASSAS
-353 GISTIEASAAK
+353 GISTIEVSAAK

-379 AEDQKDLAVQ
+379 AEDPKDLAVQ
-389 LFRQR
+389 LYRQR
-394 QQRLVGRKMESFFTG
+394 QERLAGRKMESFFTG
-409 LLHQKLGQLLLRMAN
+409 LLHQKLGQLLLRMAS
-424 VRPELPVTEL
+424 VRPELPVAEL
-434 SEKQLRSLASLSV
+434 SEKQLRSLASLSI

-459 QQAQVVAG
+459 LQAQVVAG

-472 EVDSD
+472 EVDPG

-517 HAAG
+517 HAAV

>member
-1 MESKRNESR
+1 MESKRNENR
-10 KRTVAVIGGGA
+10 KTTVAVIGGGA

-42 NPQLGKKLATTGNGR
+42 NPQLGKKLAMTGNGR
-57 CNYTNLDMGD
+57 CNYTNLDMSD

-135 VHYNAEVKSVQRIDT
+135 VHYNAEVKNIQRI
-150 DTEASAAKASM
+150 E
-161 PGKAASA
+161 
-168 GIPAKAS
+168 
-175 LSDDGAAASSSQIR
+175 
-189 RKKDAGYFLIQCTDA
+189 KDAGYFMIQCTDA
-204 VVKADRVILAAG
+204 TVKADRVILAAG

-259 LAGIRT
+259 LAGIRS
-265 EAALELSIDGRC
+265 EAALELVIDGHS

-309 EGKKAV
+309 EGKKAA

-323 FTEAGAVRDSD
+323 FTEAGA
-334 RNVAAGAA
+334 A
-342 VRNLKRASSAS
+342 VRNSKRASSAS
-353 GISTIEASAAK
+353 GISTIEVSAAK

-379 AEDQKDLAVQ
+379 AEDPKDLAVQ
-389 LFRQR
+389 LYRQR
-394 QQRLVGRKMESFFTG
+394 QERLAGRKMESFFTG
-409 LLHQKLGQLLLRMAN
+409 LLHQKLGQLLLRMAS
-424 VRPELPVTEL
+424 VRPELPVAEL

-459 QQAQVVAG
+459 LQAQVVAG

-472 EVDSD
+472 EVDPG

-517 HAAG
+517 HAAV

>member
-1 MESKRNESR
+1 MER

-42 NPQLGKKLATTGNGR
+42 NAQLGKKLATTGNGR
-57 CNYTNLDMGD
+57 CNYTNLDMVD

-80 AAPALDALP
+80 AEAALDVLP
-89 PEAVLDWFRAIGV
+89 PEAVLEWFREIGV

-135 VHYNAEVKSVQRIDT
+135 VHYNAEVKSVQRV
-150 DTEASAAKASM
+150 E
-161 PGKAASA
+161 
-168 GIPAKAS
+168 
-175 LSDDGAAASSSQIR
+175 
-189 RKKDAGYFLIQCTDA
+189 DAYFLIQCTDA

-265 EAALELSIDGRC
+265 EAALELSVDGRC

-309 EGKKAV
+309 EGKKTA

-323 FTEAGAVRDSD
+323 FTGE
-334 RNVAAGAA
+334 
-342 VRNLKRASSAS
+342 
-353 GISTIEASAAK
+353 
-364 NAQNARAEVSCCAAK
+364 
-379 AEDQKDLAVQ
+379 AEDPKDLALQ

-394 QQRLVGRKMESFFTG
+394 QQWLAGRKMESFFTG

-424 VRPELPVTEL
+424 VRPELPVAEL

-467 GVDTT
+467 GVDTS
-472 EVDSD
+472 EVDPC
-477 TMASRLVPGLYFA
+477 TMASRLVSGLYFA

-517 HAAG
+517 HAAV

>member
-1 MESKRNESR
+1 MER

-72 FRGFHPEF
+72 FRGFHPDF

-121 VDALREELHRLSVK
+121 VDALREEIHRLSVK
-135 VHYNAEVKSVQRIDT
+135 VHYNAEVKSVQRVDA
-150 DTEASAAKASM
+150 DAEVSAVKVPM
-161 PGKAASA
+161 PGKTASA
-168 GIPAKAS
+168 EE
-175 LSDDGAAASSSQIR
+175 AAASQIR
-189 RKKDAGYFLIQCTDA
+189 QKRDAGYFLIQCADA

-309 EGKKAV
+309 EGKKAA

-323 FTEAGAVRDSD
+323 FTGAAVRDSEQ
-334 RNVAAGAA
+334 
-342 VRNLKRASSAS
+342 LSSAADT
-353 GISTIEASAAK
+353 STIEASGAK
-364 NAQNARAEVSCCAAK
+364 NAQYARTEVPGSAAEAP
-379 AEDQKDLAVQ
+379 KDLAVQ
-389 LFRQR
+389 LYRQR
-394 QQRLVGRKMESFFTG
+394 QERLAGRKMESFFTG

-424 VRPELPVTEL
+424 VRPELPVAEL

-447 RFKAECV
+447 RFKVECV

-472 EVDSD
+472 EVDPD

-517 HAAG
+517 HAAV

>member
-1 MESKRNESR
+1 MER

-42 NPQLGKKLATTGNGR
+42 NAQLGKKLATTGNGR
-57 CNYTNLDMGD
+57 CNYTNLDMVD

-80 AAPALDALP
+80 AEAALDVLS
-89 PEAVLDWFRAIGV
+89 PEAVLDWFREIGV
-102 EPRFRGSYVYPNS
+102 EPRFRESYVYPNS

-135 VHYNAEVKSVQRIDT
+135 VHYNAEVKSVQRVDDT
-150 DTEASAAKASM
+150 
-161 PGKAASA
+161 
-168 GIPAKAS
+168 
-175 LSDDGAAASSSQIR
+175 
-189 RKKDAGYFLIQCTDA
+189 YFLIQCTDA

-228 GYFIARKLGHTI
+228 GYFIARKLGHSI

-253 GDAFRA
+253 GDAFKA

-265 EAALELSIDGRC
+265 EAALELVVDGHC
-277 VDREAG
+277 VDREIG

-309 EGKKAV
+309 EGKKAA

-323 FTEAGAVRDSD
+323 FTE
-334 RNVAAGAA
+334 
-342 VRNLKRASSAS
+342 
-353 GISTIEASAAK
+353 E
-364 NAQNARAEVSCCAAK
+364 
-379 AEDQKDLAVQ
+379 AEDPKDRALQ

-394 QQRLVGRKMESFFTG
+394 QQRLAGRKMESFFTG
-409 LLHQKLGQLLLRMAN
+409 LLHQKLGQQLLRMAN
-424 VRPELPVTEL
+424 VRPELPVAEL

-467 GVDTT
+467 GVDTS
-472 EVDSD
+472 EVDPR
-477 TMASRLVPGLYFA
+477 TMASRLVSGLYFA

-517 HAAG
+517 HAAV